1 MSFLKFELRNIKTT
15 GPLAMTVKTKV
26 IIGGVRG
33 PKWDTINTEV
43 ALAWMIPVVNK
54 RKESAFTKKGKL
66 LVQVNGKYGVR

>member
-1 MSFLKFELRNIKTT
+1 MSFLESELRNIKTT

-26 IIGGVRG
+26 IGEGVVG

-54 RKESAFTKKGKL
+54 RKQLSL
-66 LVQVNGKYGVR
+66 S